1 MKKIRIHK
9 THKSI
14 TIVICCVVAVV
25 ILLLA
30 AIYFKKGSNVATTPV
45 VPVAQTAQPV
55 VTPPVEPKVFT
66 YIEIHDACNWASV
79 GPCVNLRSGAGT
91 EYPSIAKLRNGIVLK
106 VDGSVVKDGVIWHKV
121 AFDEWLRYPERV
133 KGDLYVAETDSV
145 RVFTDQGSQ
154 TATHAN
160 TTTTKHIVVDRS
172 EQMLYAY
179 DGKTIFMKEAISTGL
194 ELTPTPRGWFYV
206 LRKTPTRYM
215 QGPIPGI
222 SDQYY
227 DLPGVPWDVYFTAQ
241 GGAIHGAYWHNNFGQ
256 PWSHGCVNLPID
268 KAEKLYKWADVGTP
282 VLVQD

>member
-241 GGAIHGAYWHNNFGQ
+241 GGAIQGREALQMGRCGYSSACTGLKPDDDSIYRIKSLACQ
-256 PWSHGCVNLPID
+256 I
-268 KAEKLYKWADVGTP
+268 T
-282 VLVQD
+282 